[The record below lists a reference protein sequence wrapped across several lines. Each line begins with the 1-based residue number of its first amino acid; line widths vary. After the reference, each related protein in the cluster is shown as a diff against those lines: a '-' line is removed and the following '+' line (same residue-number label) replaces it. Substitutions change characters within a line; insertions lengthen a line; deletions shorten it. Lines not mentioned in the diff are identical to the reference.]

1 MKIVLTLT
9 PLVPI
14 MDQRVEPV
22 GQVISSTRR
31 GKLRVAA
38 NRK

>member
-1 MKIVLTLT
+1 MLTLN

-22 GQVISSTRR
+22 GQVIRSTRH
-31 GKLRVAA
+31 GKLSIAA
-38 NRK
+38 NRR